1 MAFPFIKGSLVAATA
16 TEPKK
21 PNSFDKLQKSSTND
35 LHIPV
40 ASVVLVLDLQGGL
53 RRLELLNPPG
63 PVRQVD
69 QDDEVIILFY
79 FVDGRSIQPEAVFL
93 VVCDPSMGEL

>member
-1 MAFPFIKGSLVAATA
+1 MVFPFSKGSLVATK
-16 TEPKK
+16 TGDHC
-21 PNSFDKLQKSSTND
+21 SFYKLQKSSTND

-63 PVRQVD
+63 PVWQVD

-79 FVDGRSIQPEAVFL
+79 FVDGRSIQPEALFL
-93 VVCDPSMGEL
+93 VVCEPSMNEL

>member
-1 MAFPFIKGSLVAATA
+1 MVFPFSKGSLVATK
-16 TEPKK
+16 TGDHR
-21 PNSFDKLQKSSTND
+21 SFCKLQKSSTDD

-63 PVRQVD
+63 PVWQVD

-79 FVDGRSIQPEAVFL
+79 FVDGRSIQPEALFL
-93 VVCDPSMGEL
+93 VVCDPSMNEL